1 MPILAV
7 EPSVFPDALF
17 AEARP
22 AEAADRV
29 WWVLHTRPRQEKSLA
44 RSLHEARVPYYLPQ
58 VRRRS
63 LVRGRPLD
71 SHLPLFPG
79 YVFLLADGAERVTA
93 LATGRVVRTLAV
105 ADQARLWDDLAR
117 LHRLLD
123 SGLEVGRQDGPAP
136 GTWVVIRS
144 GPLEGLR
151 GKVLKAESGR
161 RFVVQVDFIQQGA
174 SVLLEDCRLEPV
186 DDGPRS

>member
-1 MPILAV
+1 MPILHA
-7 EPSVFPDALF
+7 EPSVFPELLF
-17 AEARP
+17 AGERAPEIACRS
-22 AEAADRV
+22 

-44 RSLHEARVPYYLPQ
+44 RALHEARVPYYLPQ

-63 LVRGRPLD
+63 LVRGRPVE

-79 YVFLLADGAERVTA
+79 YAFLLADREERVTA
-93 LATGRVVRTLAV
+93 LATGRIARSLAV
-105 ADQARLWDDLAR
+105 ADQARLWDDLGR
-117 LHRLLD
+117 LHRLLAC
-123 SGLEVGRQDGPAP
+123 GLPVSRADGPAP

-151 GKVLKAESGR
+151 GKVLQVVSGR
-161 RFVVQVDFIQQGA
+161 RFVVQVDFIHQGA

-186 DDGPRS
+186 ADGPRP